1 MLRSRLSHPPFPS
14 RLHARPPPPLSLVP
28 PTLYRGMIQQ
38 VPRAAVSALRSLGAD
53 SDCFATSE
61 TSESGAD
68 LICVYDLG
76 AGIGA
81 HGMAPVTV
89 YKV

>member
-1 MLRSRLSHPPFPS
+1 
-14 RLHARPPPPLSLVP
+14 
-28 PTLYRGMIQQ
+28 MIQQ

-81 HGMAPVTV
+81 HGMAPITV
-89 YKV
+89 YKVRTNSVNVGGQSQPDLRV